1 MMHSPTSVDDNEG
14 GWKNRGLFSILK
26 QKFKDRLFKPAI
38 VILKAISGSFLRF
51 VSDNNYSKTELINVY
66 KDEEVGISIDIGVDD
81 RIIVFYKDSKIEMK
95 EDQINIKS
103 KQVNI
108 EGDTINFKGNWIN
121 TTSDI
126 HVGFVGSTN
135 IKDYK
140 NTNDEHNIEDLYDTE

>member
-1 MMHSPTSVDDNEG
+1 M
-14 GWKNRGLFSILK
+14 
-26 QKFKDRLFKPAI
+26 
-38 VILKAISGSFLRF
+38 KAISGSFLRF